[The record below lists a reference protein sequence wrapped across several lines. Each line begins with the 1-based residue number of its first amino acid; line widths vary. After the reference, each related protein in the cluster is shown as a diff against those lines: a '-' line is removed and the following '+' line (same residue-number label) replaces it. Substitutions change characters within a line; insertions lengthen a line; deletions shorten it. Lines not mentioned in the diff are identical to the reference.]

1 MDMHRGVVRDVHLP
15 QNARLQIRSACAV
28 QRASVILQQG
38 PTLHSLPDE
47 EQTAVSITEGHPEYT
62 ASLVQESIQTRFQTA
77 SDLQHCKIDP
87 LDVCILRGGAL
98 ESFWNNSIAIDDCHA
113 QKPPHYFSS
122 YNSLYD
128 AVESAKCKYAIVV
141 ESAMKLAIRKK
152 YCNEF
157 VIVGEPVIS
166 DGLSMLLPIGSNLS
180 EVMGRT
186 TVELRANQTEAPLRQ
201 YLNKFATCDRD
212 TDSILSF
219 AKLRFF
225 FIIAFSFG
233 GLIFVAMVLIPQH
246 NCTQNGGARTCSCEL
261 AEKDVKSRKFEE
273 LSDVE
278 SERALGN
285 KSSG

>member
-1 MDMHRGVVRDVHLP
+1 MRSTWAPDHRGNPSDSVLFVP
-15 QNARLQIRSACAV
+15 YRS
-28 QRASVILQQG
+28 
-38 PTLHSLPDE
+38 
-47 EQTAVSITEGHPEYT
+47 
-62 ASLVQESIQTRFQTA
+62 
-77 SDLQHCKIDP
+77 
-87 LDVCILRGGAL
+87 
-98 ESFWNNSIAIDDCHA
+98 DCHA